1 MLFRYQ
7 ELSSDPLHPHEK
19 PGKAVCAPDTPALS
33 GMETEVPGLV
43 GQPVGRSRA
52 GQKGATNQV
61 LGEITSHG
69 SVESDRPKPLWP
81 PYTCPCTYV
90 CAHITHTHIYYHQPP
105 HKDKMLTTVAMSV
118 QLQGIGDFC
127 SLVFKVGVY

>member
-1 MLFRYQ
+1 MLFRFQ

-19 PGKAVCAPDTPALS
+19 PGKAVCAPDTPALW

-43 GQPVGRSRA
+43 GQPVGRSSA
-52 GQKGATNQV
+52 GQKRAANRV

-69 SVESDRPKPLWP
+69 P

-90 CAHITHTHIYYHQPP
+90 CAHITHTHIYYHYLP
-105 HKDKMLTTVAMSV
+105 HKDKMLTPVAMSV